1 MNPLV
6 LIAESSAEISHILC
20 AHLEREGLRAIVAV
34 DGQVAIDLYH
44 SSHPDIV
51 VLDLKMPRVCGF
63 SVLTALREAGDTPVI
78 VVSQQDDIFSK
89 VHALRNGADDYV
101 VKPFNG
107 LEIVGRVKA
116 VLRRVRNVVHAPVLR
131 VKDLEIDLVSHMV
144 VAGQRGQRGQQSKL
158 DLTLT
163 EFRILAYMAH
173 FPTKAFTREEL
184 VNACIPEGDALERT
198 IDGHASKLRQK
209 LKSAGI
215 DGFLE
220 SVRGIGYRLVQVQ

>member
-1 MNPLV
+1 MNQLV
-6 LIAESSAEISHILC
+6 LVAESSAEISHILC

-51 VLDLKMPRVCGF
+51 VLDLKMPRVSGF

-89 VHALRNGADDYV
+89 IHALRSGADDYV
-101 VKPFNG
+101 VKPFNE

-144 VAGQRGQRGQQSKL
+144 VAGQREQQSTL

-184 VNACIPEGDALERT
+184 INACIPEGDALERT
-198 IDGHASKLRQK
+198 IDSHASKLRQK

-215 DGFLE
+215 DGFME
-220 SVRGIGYRLVQVQ
+220 SVRGIGYRLLQIQ

>member
-6 LIAESSAEISHILC
+6 LVAESSSEIAHVLC

-34 DGQVAIDLYH
+34 DGQLAIDLYY

-51 VLDLKMPRVCGF
+51 LLDLKMPRVSGF
-63 SVLTALREAGDTPVI
+63 SVLTALRAAGDTPVI
-78 VVSQQDDIFSK
+78 VVSHQDDVPSK
-89 VHALRNGADDYV
+89 IQALHIGADDYV

-116 VLRRVRNVVHAPVLR
+116 VLRRVRNVIHASVLR
-131 VKDLEIDLVSHMV
+131 VNDVEIDLVSHMV
-144 VAGQRGQRGQQSKL
+144 IVGRREQPSRL

-173 FPTKAFTREEL
+173 FPTKAFTRTEL
-184 VNACIPEGDALERT
+184 VNACIPEGDALERA

-209 LKSAGI
+209 LKIAGI

-220 SVRGIGYRLVQVQ
+220 SVRGVGYRLVQVQ